1 MRGLKI
7 RFFLFFLAI
16 LFTVGCNSTQ
26 SIALEEEQEVKTQ
39 QKKQTKKEEP
49 NKAEVSDLKE
59 EAKVLK
65 KDEPLIVHN
74 TNIPTVEEEDLAAQE
89 SDLAAQASPKAAT
102 SEEQPQIAQVKEE
115 PQIAQAKEESEV
127 VEEIKKPEEII
138 EQESDKDSKK
148 FKKEEPLKEP
158 VAQNLSNK
166 EFKPYMQSL
175 GVLKIEVLENGI
187 RFMVKDLIQK
197 DFLLENPY
205 RIVIDFEPVRYFE
218 SRSVSIDS
226 PIVSQIAVASH
237 DDYNRAVV
245 YISEKREY
253 QISKNQNDWFL
264 EIK

>member
-1 MRGLKI
+1 MCGLKM

-16 LFTVGCNSTQ
+16 LFTAGCNSTQ

-39 QKKQTKKEEP
+39 QEKQTKKEEP
-49 NKAEVSDLKE
+49 SKVEVSDLKE

-89 SDLAAQASPKAAT
+89 GDLVAQASLETVT
-102 SEEQPQIAQVKEE
+102 SEKE
-115 PQIAQAKEESEV
+115 PQIAQAKEEPEI
-127 VEEIKKPEEII
+127 VEEIKKPEKII
-138 EQESDKDSKK
+138 EQESVSDDKN
-148 FKKEEPLKEP
+148 FNNEEPVKKQ
-158 VAQNLSNK
+158 VVQNLSNK
-166 EFKPYMQSL
+166 EFKSYMQSL
-175 GVLKIEVLENGI
+175 GVLKIEVLGNGI
-187 RFMVKDLIQK
+187 RFMIKDLIQK

-205 RIVIDFEPVRYFE
+205 RIVIDFEPARYFE
-218 SRSVSIDS
+218 SRSVFIDS

-253 QISKNQNDWFL
+253 RISKNQNDWFL

>member
-1 MRGLKI
+1 MCGLKM

-16 LFTVGCNSTQ
+16 LFTAGCNSTQ

-39 QKKQTKKEEP
+39 QEKQTKKEEP
-49 NKAEVSDLKE
+49 SKAEVSDLKE

-89 SDLAAQASPKAAT
+89 GDLVAQASLETVT
-102 SEEQPQIAQVKEE
+102 SEKE
-115 PQIAQAKEESEV
+115 PQIAQAKEEPEI
-127 VEEIKKPEEII
+127 VEEIKKPEKII
-138 EQESDKDSKK
+138 EQESVSDDKN
-148 FKKEEPLKEP
+148 FNNEEPVKKQ
-158 VAQNLSNK
+158 VVQNLSNK

-175 GVLKIEVLENGI
+175 GVLKIEVLGNGI
-187 RFMVKDLIQK
+187 RFMIKDLIQK

-205 RIVIDFEPVRYFE
+205 RIVIDFEPARYFE
-218 SRSVSIDS
+218 SRSVFIDS

-253 QISKNQNDWFL
+253 RISKNQNDWFL